1 MTISKVIQ
9 EADENRP
16 NVFTTEKKV
25 EWLSDLDGTIA
36 AELMYMSNEDL
47 QQFKYDP
54 VDDMNTELLVTFPHD
69 KIYLLYLIAKIDELN
84 GEYSRYANS
93 SAIYNAAYNNFA
105 VWFLSNWDPAQG
117 YPPEEEEY

>member
-54 VDDMNTELLVTFPHD
+54 VDDMNTELLVSFPYD
-69 KIYLLYLIAKIDELN
+69 KMYLLYLIAKIDEMN
-84 GEYSRYANS
+84 GEYGRYAN
-93 SAIYNAAYNNFA
+93 AATVYNAAYNEFK